1 MAPIVGPTTQAE
13 HVAAL
18 GLPATVV
25 RPLPAGH
32 VHARFAPVRP
42 LEVKPG
48 LQVQVLLEPVALEP
62 TAEHAEQVSAA
73 PVWPFV

>member
-1 MAPIVGPTTQAE
+1 
-13 HVAAL
+13 
-18 GLPATVV
+18 
-25 RPLPAGH
+25 
-32 VHARFAPVRP
+32 